1 MRVSPDLES
10 RIERESAE
18 DYYSTF
24 SEESNSAHTTD
35 TVNLDNMQAYSNKM
49 RKEVSKPHR
58 CGRGCLC
65 VAVKIN
71 LDLLDAYIKHARS
84 MKNRERR

>member
-1 MRVSPDLES
+1 MRVSPDLQS
-10 RIERESAE
+10 RIERENSE
-18 DYYSTF
+18 DYYETF
-24 SEESNSAHTTD
+24 VEESNQPTD
-35 TVNLDNMQAYSNKM
+35 KIKLDNLQEYSDRM

-84 MKNRERR
+84 IQNRERR